1 MDESSR
7 TRLGFLGRIHW
18 EKLVIWTL
26 FLLFLYIIR
35 DFFTL
40 LFLTFIL
47 SYIFFHLSEWFLEK
61 VFKKRRPRWA
71 RVSVVTFLYLAFLAC
86 VVTGVVFLGPR
97 VYSQAADLVNRVE
110 KYEAGRK
117 IADEIVHTLARTV
130 GDKEGEKTRTFVEDW
145 LLLGPEEEKAA
156 TDRMDS
162 FLASQGIPPS
172 SPRRGFIVDEM
183 LRRFREYHRKSG
195 LRNAIA
201 SFLAENLGVERS
213 SRMERMVEEGER
225 YLVGHIPSL
234 VEVLRKFVGSIFNG
248 LVSLLLS
255 IIFSFL
261 ILLDLPRI
269 GRKVDTLSKGRAA
282 RFYEEIKPTMVGF
295 ASVIGKAFQAQAVIA
310 LLNTAFTFAGIRILG
325 IPHAAVLSLIV
336 FLCSFIPV
344 VGVFISSTP
353 MVILALQMEGG
364 GIGMAFNVVILVTIV
379 HILEAYVFNP
389 RIMGEFLHMHP
400 LFVLLVLVVAE
411 HFFHI
416 WGLLLGVPVA
426 YYVFSQVLQIRGGRP
441 GEIPASSPPST

>member
-7 TRLGFLGRIHW
+7 TRLGFLGRIYW
-18 EKLVIWTL
+18 EKLVIWAL
-26 FLLFLYIIR
+26 FLLFLYVIR

-47 SYIFFHLSEWFLEK
+47 SYIFFHLSEWFLGK
-61 VFKKRRPRWA
+61 GFPKNRPRWA
-71 RVSVVTFLYLAFLAC
+71 RVTVVTFLYLVFLAG

-97 VYSQAADLVNRVE
+97 VYSQARDLVNRVE
-110 KYEAGRK
+110 KYEAGKK
-117 IADEIVHTLARTV
+117 IADQMVHTLCETT
-130 GDKEGEKTRTFVEDW
+130 GDKTGEATRSFVEDL
-145 LLLGPEEEKAA
+145 LLLGPEEEDKARERLDA
-156 TDRMDS
+156 
-162 FLASQGIPPS
+162 FLVSQGLPAS
-172 SPRRGFIVDEM
+172 SPRKNMVVEEM

-201 SFLAENLGVERS
+201 SFLAENLGVKRS
-213 SRMERMVEEGER
+213 SRMEKMVEEGER

-234 VEVLRKFVGSIFNG
+234 VEVLQGFVKSIFNG

-269 GRKVDTLSKGRAA
+269 GRAVESLSRGRAA
-282 RFYEEIKPTMVGF
+282 RFYQEIKPTMVNF

-325 IPHAAVLSLIV
+325 IPHAAVLSVIV

-364 GIGMAFNVVILVTIV
+364 GLGMAFNVVILVTIV

-426 YYVFSQVLQIRGGRP
+426 YYIFNQVLQGKTEPFP
-441 GEIPASSPPST
+441 GEESPT

>member
-7 TRLGFLGRIHW
+7 TRLGFLGRIYW
-18 EKLVIWTL
+18 EKLVIWAL
-26 FLLFLYIIR
+26 FLLFLYVIR

-47 SYIFFHLSEWFLEK
+47 SYIFFHLSEWFLSK
-61 VFKKRRPRWA
+61 GFRKRRPRWA
-71 RVSVVTFLYLAFLAC
+71 RVTVVTFLYLVFLAG
-86 VVTGVVFLGPR
+86 VVAGVVFLGPR
-97 VYSQAADLVNRVE
+97 VYSQARDLVSRVE
-110 KYEAGRK
+110 KYEAGKK
-117 IADEIVHTLARTV
+117 IADQIDHTLRETI
-130 GDKEGEKTRTFVEDW
+130 GDKTGKATRPFVEDL
-145 LLLGPEEEKAA
+145 LLLGPEEEDKA
-156 TDRMDS
+156 RERLNV
-162 FLASQGIPPS
+162 FLGNQGLPQD
-172 SPRRGFIVDEM
+172 SPRKAMVVEEM
-183 LRRFREYHRKSG
+183 LRRLREYHRKSG
-195 LRNAIA
+195 LRNAVA
-201 SFLAENLGVERS
+201 SFLAENLGVKRS
-213 SRMERMVEEGER
+213 SRMEKMVEEGER

-234 VEVLRKFVGSIFNG
+234 VEVLQGFVKSIFNG

-269 GRKVDTLSKGRAA
+269 GRAVESLSRGRAA
-282 RFYEEIKPTMVGF
+282 RFYEEIKPTMVSF

-325 IPHAAVLSLIV
+325 IPHAAVLSVIV

-379 HILEAYVFNP
+379 HILEAYLFNP

-426 YYVFSQVLQIRGGRP
+426 YYVFTQVLLGG
-441 GEIPASSPPST
+441 GEPSGRST

>member
-7 TRLGFLGRIHW
+7 KRLGFLGRIYW

-26 FLLFLYIIR
+26 FLLFLYVIR

-47 SYIFFHLSEWFLEK
+47 AYIFFHLSDWFLEK
-61 VFKKRRPRWA
+61 IFRKKRPRWA
-71 RVSVVTFLYLAFLAC
+71 RVTVVTFLYLVFLGC
-86 VVTGVVFLGPR
+86 VGAGAVFLGPR

-117 IADEIVHTLARTV
+117 IAEKIVHTLSQTV
-130 GDKEGEKTRTFVEDW
+130 GDEGGGVTRPFVEDW
-145 LLLGPEEEKAA
+145 LLLAPEEEETARK
-156 TDRMDS
+156 RLES
-162 FLASQGIPPS
+162 FLEAQGLSPE
-172 SPRRGFIVDEM
+172 SPRRSIVCEEM
-183 LRRFREYHRKSG
+183 LRLFREYHRKSG
-195 LRNAIA
+195 LKNAIA
-201 SFLAENLGVERS
+201 AFLAKNLGVERT
-213 SRMERMVEEGER
+213 SRMERMIEEGGR

-234 VEVLRKFVGSIFNG
+234 VEVLRKFVGGIFNG
-248 LVSLLLS
+248 LISLLLA

-261 ILLDLPRI
+261 VLLDLPRI
-269 GRKVDTLSKGRAA
+269 ARKVETLSRSRAA

-310 LLNTAFTFAGIRILG
+310 LLNTAFTFAGIRLLG

-364 GIGMAFNVVILVTIV
+364 GIGMAFNVVILVTII
-379 HILEAYVFNP
+379 HMLEAYIFNP

-426 YYVFSQVLQIRGGRP
+426 YYVFSQVLKP
-441 GEIPASSPPST
+441 GKEDPSGEEAST